1 MFRTTSPDVQ
11 CKIKTR
17 SNSNPPST
25 FHSPRVSRRSMKT
38 LIKKQ
43 FCFNKNKNAEKC
55 EDDPSRPSYLGKK
68 CLTQLKYFFS
78 FQGQIYKNVKIKI
91 SRSFTKSTN
100 SSQVRFEFYFHLSD
114 YFWLQENSSIWSRS
128 FTSQSSKDSVGKL
141 QVRKDEWITI
151 SINK

>member
-17 SNSNPPST
+17 GNSNPPST
-25 FHSPRVSRRSMKT
+25 FHSPRVSRRNMKT

-55 EDDPSRPSYLGKK
+55 EDDPSRPSYLGNK
-68 CLTQLKYFFS
+68 CLTQLNIFFS
-78 FQGQIYKNVKIKI
+78 SQGQIYKNVKIKI

-100 SSQVRFEFYFHLSD
+100 SSQVRFEFYFHLSV
-114 YFWLQENSSIWSRS
+114 YF
-128 FTSQSSKDSVGKL
+128 
-141 QVRKDEWITI
+141 
-151 SINK
+151 